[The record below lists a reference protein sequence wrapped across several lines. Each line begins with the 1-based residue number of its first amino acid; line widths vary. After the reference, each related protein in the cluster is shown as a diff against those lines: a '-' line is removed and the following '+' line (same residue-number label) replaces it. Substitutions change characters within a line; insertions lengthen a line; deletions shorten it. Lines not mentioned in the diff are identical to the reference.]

1 MNINKS
7 SQQAD
12 LPAYQRI
19 VEGDLYLNP
28 KKCARR
34 DNDFV
39 SMLRTFFQYKKLV
52 AETIWELKKDQKVL
66 QVGVVNGSE
75 MDEVAMAVG
84 AYGRYDIVD
93 VNPAQADRVTEK
105 YWKLYHNMKV
115 YKKNVIDVEDS
126 TEYDAVIC
134 FMVLSEVPSQ
144 TKSQIINKALRMV
157 KVGGKVIFTDW
168 HNPEEYHPL
177 RYIVRMYNRLYH
189 PFVERLWDRNISVY
203 AKPEYR
209 NKFEWKKDTYFGRMF
224 QKTVAIKKEEF
235 DINS

>member
-52 AETIWELKKDQKVL
+52 TETIWELKKDQKVL

-105 YWKLYHNMKV
+105 YW
-115 YKKNVIDVEDS
+115 
-126 TEYDAVIC
+126 
-134 FMVLSEVPSQ
+134 
-144 TKSQIINKALRMV
+144 
-157 KVGGKVIFTDW
+157 
-168 HNPEEYHPL
+168 
-177 RYIVRMYNRLYH
+177 
-189 PFVERLWDRNISVY
+189 
-203 AKPEYR
+203 
-209 NKFEWKKDTYFGRMF
+209 
-224 QKTVAIKKEEF
+224 
-235 DINS
+235 